1 MKTGLVL
8 SHIFVREGE
17 SKKFSWVEKAI
28 QKNREFKEDFYI
40 VLCGHGIEP
49 TEKIKKLVDEL
60 LWDEQIDERQL
71 GTGHPA
77 YCIKGFNACINAG
90 CARVLKNRAY
100 DYITN
105 KDILQYEFV
114 LSEQTDLNEG
124 IIGDL
129 FMYGDPK
136 ELLHWWTVED
146 WDYGPDGLR
155 NLYAKSLKI
164 DGLTEKAVYLN
175 PEQLGWKTLEF
186 NSDKYWGQ
194 HMQNPYRWWGGNGIK
209 KHD

>member
-1 MKTGLVL
+1 MKIGLVL

-17 SKKFSWVEKAI
+17 SEKFSWVEKAI
-28 QKNREFKEDFYI
+28 ERNREFKQDFHI

-49 TEKIKKLVDEL
+49 TEKIKKLVDEI
-60 LWDEQIDERQL
+60 LWDEQIDEKQL
-71 GTGHPA
+71 GTGHPV
-77 YCIKGFNACINAG
+77 YCIKGFKACINAG

-164 DGLTEKAVYLN
+164 KGLTEKAVYLN

-209 KHD
+209 KI